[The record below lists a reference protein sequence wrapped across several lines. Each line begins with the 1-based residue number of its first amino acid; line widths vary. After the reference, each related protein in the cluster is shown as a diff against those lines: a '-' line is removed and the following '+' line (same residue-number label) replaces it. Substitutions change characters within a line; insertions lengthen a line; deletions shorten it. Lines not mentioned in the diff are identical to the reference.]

1 MSGDEDVDSFE
12 DFDFE
17 DDFDAVRLQVCN
29 KRINY
34 CLYRHTMSSIIH
46 MYMCMYV
53 AYV

>member
-29 KRINY
+29 KKIHY
-34 CLYRHTMSSIIH
+34 CLHRTQCHQLYICI
-46 MYMCMYV
+46 CM
-53 AYV
+53 